1 MFTKLKKAGLLAL
14 AIIPTLISTSSAF
27 FLGSDKYTKEQYA
40 EAGVNWVHNNILLDH
55 YDFKGRNISQGSAEK
70 ITDLYLEC
78 FRGNKITNENFENV
92 TSSVYHRLVSEFLDV
107 TKKYEKENSRLR
119 SENSSLHLE
128 NMRLRAKLSQE
139 KEKNN
144 QAKEKKIPIPHRFI
158 HVLLKTTI
166 FRRIRT
172 QTNICRI
179 IHQSTLNRS
188 ILILILLFR
197 IKILIKLSLLNYV
210 NRDFSLFFDCFGVL
224 SFFRIL

>member
-1 MFTKLKKAGLLAL
+1 MFTKFKKSGLLAL
-14 AIIPTLISTSSAF
+14 AMIPTLISTSSAF

-40 EAGVNWVHNNILLDH
+40 KAGVNWVHNNILLDH

-144 QAKEKKIPIPHRFI
+144 QAKQNNNSTNTPPVNTQPAQNNNIPTYTYANQYMPNYTPEYNHPTYNYN
-158 HVLLKTTI
+158 H
-166 FRRIRT
+166 
-172 QTNICRI
+172 
-179 IHQSTLNRS
+179 
-188 ILILILLFR
+188 LI
-197 IKILIKLSLLNYV
+197 
-210 NRDFSLFFDCFGVL
+210 G
-224 SFFRIL
+224 

>member
-1 MFTKLKKAGLLAL
+1 MFKKFKKSGLLAL
-14 AIIPTLISTSSAF
+14 AIIPKLISTSSAF

-107 TKKYEKENSRLR
+107 TKNYEKENSRLR

-128 NMRLRAKLSQE
+128 NIRLRVKLSQV
-139 KEKNN
+139 KQNN
-144 QAKEKKIPIPHRFI
+144 NR
-158 HVLLKTTI
+158 
-166 FRRIRT
+166 
-172 QTNICRI
+172 TNIPP
-179 IHQSTLNRS
+179 IHTQPAQNNNIPTYTYANQYMPNYTPEYSHSTHN
-188 ILILILLFR
+188 
-197 IKILIKLSLLNYV
+197 
-210 NRDFSLFFDCFGVL
+210 
-224 SFFRIL
+224 

>member
-1 MFTKLKKAGLLAL
+1 MFKKFKKAGLLAL

-27 FLGSDKYTKEQYA
+27 FLGSDKYTKEQYE

-92 TSSVYHRLVSEFLDV
+92 TSSVYDRLVYEFLDV

-144 QAKEKKIPIPHRFI
+144 QAKQNNNSTNTPPVNTQSAQNNNIPTYTYANQYMPNY
-158 HVLLKTTI
+158 TPEY
-166 FRRIRT
+166 T
-172 QTNICRI
+172 QPIYTYTNP
-179 IHQSTLNRS
+179 
-188 ILILILLFR
+188 
-197 IKILIKLSLLNYV
+197 V
-210 NRDFSLFFDCFGVL
+210 V
-224 SFFRIL
+224 

>member
-14 AIIPTLISTSSAF
+14 AMIPALVSTSSAF

-40 EAGVNWVHNNILLDH
+40 EAEVNWVHNNILLDH
-55 YDFKGRNISQGSAEK
+55 YDFKGRNISQSFAEK

-144 QAKEKKIPIPHRFI
+144 QAKEKKDTNTTPIYTRDTQNNNIPTYTYNNPYMPNY
-158 HVLLKTTI
+158 TPEY
-166 FRRIRT
+166 T
-172 QTNICRI
+172 QPIYTYTNP
-179 IHQSTLNRS
+179 
-188 ILILILLFR
+188 
-197 IKILIKLSLLNYV
+197 V
-210 NRDFSLFFDCFGVL
+210 V
-224 SFFRIL
+224 

>member
-1 MFTKLKKAGLLAL
+1 MFKKFKKSGLLAL

-92 TSSVYHRLVSEFLDV
+92 TSSVYHRLISEFLDIS
-107 TKKYEKENSRLR
+107 KKYEKENSILR
-119 SENSSLHLE
+119 SKNSSLYLE
-128 NMRLRAKLSQE
+128 NIKLRTKLSQE

-144 QAKEKKIPIPHRFI
+144 QAKEKKDTNTTPIYTRDTQNNNIPTYTYNNPYMPNY
-158 HVLLKTTI
+158 TPEY
-166 FRRIRT
+166 T
-172 QTNICRI
+172 QPIYTYTNP
-179 IHQSTLNRS
+179 
-188 ILILILLFR
+188 
-197 IKILIKLSLLNYV
+197 V
-210 NRDFSLFFDCFGVL
+210 V
-224 SFFRIL
+224 

>member
-14 AIIPTLISTSSAF
+14 AMIPALVSTSSAF

-144 QAKEKKIPIPHRFI
+144 QAKEKKDTNTTPIYTRDTQNNNIPTYTYNNPYMPNY
-158 HVLLKTTI
+158 TPEY
-166 FRRIRT
+166 T
-172 QTNICRI
+172 QPIYTYTNP
-179 IHQSTLNRS
+179 
-188 ILILILLFR
+188 
-197 IKILIKLSLLNYV
+197 V
-210 NRDFSLFFDCFGVL
+210 V
-224 SFFRIL
+224 

>member
-14 AIIPTLISTSSAF
+14 AMIPTLVSTSSAF

-55 YDFKGRNISQGSAEK
+55 YDFKGRNISQSSAEK

-144 QAKEKKIPIPHRFI
+144 QAKEKKDTNTTPIYTRATQNNNIPKYTYANQYMP
-158 HVLLKTTI
+158 
-166 FRRIRT
+166 
-172 QTNICRI
+172 
-179 IHQSTLNRS
+179 
-188 ILILILLFR
+188 
-197 IKILIKLSLLNYV
+197 NYTPEY
-210 NRDFSLFFDCFGVL
+210 SHPTY
-224 SFFRIL
+224 